1 MKYTLIT
8 DGAYSSTRDQG
19 GLAFVFLRDS
29 RLILEYSKGV
39 FHTTNNKMEL
49 GAIILGLRAIK
60 SPIGS
65 LEIVTDS
72 QYCIGC
78 AIKGWK
84 RNKNR
89 ELWKEFDREYT
100 RVSSLC
106 SNIIFTHVKGHQ
118 AITDEYSKWNDYVDR
133 LAVNASKALL

>member
-1 MKYTLIT
+1 MKYILIT

-29 RLILEYSKGV
+29 ELILEYSKGV
-39 FHTTNNKMEL
+39 PHTTNNKMEL

-60 SPIGS
+60 SPINS

-89 ELWKEFDREYT
+89 GLWKEFDREYT
-100 RVSSLC
+100 RVSNLC
-106 SNIIFTHVKGHQ
+106 SNITFTHIKGHQ
-118 AITDEYSKWNDYVDR
+118 AITDEYSRWNDYVDR